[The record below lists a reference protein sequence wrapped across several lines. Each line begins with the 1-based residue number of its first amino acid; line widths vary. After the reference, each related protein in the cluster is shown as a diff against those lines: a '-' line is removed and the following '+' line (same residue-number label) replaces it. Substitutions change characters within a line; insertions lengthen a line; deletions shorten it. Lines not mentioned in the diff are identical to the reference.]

1 MKKQLLEFY
10 RSKVDEL
17 ENEHDNL
24 NVKLEHFSKLCENEA
39 HLERTIRQREKEI
52 ADLQK
57 ALSDL
62 QVRTSNLEV

>member
-10 RSKVDEL
+10 RTKVDEL

-62 QVRTSNLEV
+62 QVKSL